1 MMEHAI
7 VIARPQQKMVLVQR
21 RRTLDTIY
29 TNIHDLGVIFVEFRI
44 FAVYHNYCGLSLA
57 SHFAIQYN
65 FSWYNLFQGAF

>member
-1 MMEHAI
+1 MMEHAT

-44 FAVYHNYCGLSLA
+44 S
-57 SHFAIQYN
+57 
-65 FSWYNLFQGAF
+65 